1 MIEEPQ
7 PLEPKK
13 LLGHWGEHRFLIMI
27 GISIA
32 IALFLVSVALALYA
46 SSGTAQLDLT
56 RPGYQ
61 SVRDQASRSDTFD
74 GFPATGTLDK
84 AALEQFEKLY
94 DERAKQAIGIESFGG
109 NGMSDESLS
118 IDAP

>member
-7 PLEPKK
+7 LLESKK
-13 LLGHWGEHRFLIMI
+13 FLDRWGGHRFLIMI
-27 GISIA
+27 GASIA

-61 SVRDQASRSDTFD
+61 SVRDQAPRSDTFS

-84 AALEQFEKLY
+84 AALEQYEKLY
-94 DERAKQAIGIESFGG
+94 DERAKQAVGVESFGG

-118 IDAP
+118 VDAP